1 MAGYYREEQLMSR
14 IPQVVCIGG
23 ATQDVF
29 LAGKALAGKRDVRTK
44 ATVEQ
49 FPLGD
54 KIAIDEVH
62 YATGGDASN
71 AAVTFA
77 RQGLKTSFVGKIG
90 RDIAGAE
97 VLREFRHE
105 GVSADMVVVD
115 TKKGTTYSTI
125 LVAPSGERVILSYA
139 GAAHDLKPKEID
151 WPGLKADWFY
161 VASIHGNFELLEKI
175 LTYAKHNDIKV
186 AYVPSK
192 ADLAKPKKILKLLPG
207 VHALIGNAQEI
218 QSLFGIDTIREL
230 MLTTIG
236 ASHYIVV
243 TDGPNGVYV
252 SDSDKIY
259 KAPSYKKVKVVDR
272 TGAGDAFGS
281 GFIAALAQGKNVAD
295 AVTLG
300 SANATS
306 VVQHYGGKAG
316 ILKAQKL
323 KPMTLTTMSA

>member
-1 MAGYYREEQLMSR
+1 VSKTAQ
-14 IPQVVCIGG
+14 IVCIGG

-105 GVSADMVVVD
+105 GINADMVVVD
-115 TKKGTTYSTI
+115 AKKGTTYSTI

-139 GAAHDLKPKEID
+139 GAAHDLKPKEVD
-151 WPGLKADWFY
+151 WPSLKADWFY
-161 VASIHGNFELLEKI
+161 VASLHGNYDMLEKI
-175 LTYAKHNDIKV
+175 VTYAKHNDIKV

-192 ADLAKPKKILKLLPG
+192 TDLQKPKKILKLLPG
-207 VHALIGNAQEI
+207 IHALIGNVQEI
-218 QSLFGIDTIREL
+218 QSLFGAKDVHEL

-236 ASHYIVV
+236 AAHYVVV
-243 TDGPNGVYV
+243 TNGQHGVYV
-252 SDSDKIY
+252 SDSDRIY
-259 KAPSYKKVKVVDR
+259 QAPAYKKVKVLDR

-281 GFIAALAQGKNVAD
+281 GFIAALAQGKTIAD

-306 VVQHYGGKAG
+306 VVQHYGSKEG

-323 KPMTLTTMSA
+323 KPMTLKTLSA

>member
-1 MAGYYREEQLMSR
+1 MGKTPHV
-14 IPQVVCIGG
+14 ICIGG

-29 LAGKALAGKRDVRTK
+29 LTGKNLAGRRDVRTK

-54 KIAIDEVH
+54 KIEIDEVH

-77 RQGLKTSFVGKIG
+77 RQGIKTSFVGKIG
-90 RDIAGAE
+90 RDVSGAE
-97 VLREFRHE
+97 VLREFRRE
-105 GVSADMVVVD
+105 GVNAEAVVTD

-125 LVAPSGERVILSYA
+125 LVSPSGERVILSYA
-139 GAAHDLKPKEID
+139 GAAHDLKVKEID
-151 WPGLKADWFY
+151 WPSLRADWFY
-161 VASIHGNFELLEKI
+161 VASLHGNFDLLEKI
-175 LTYAKHNDIKV
+175 VTYAKHNDIKI

-192 ADLAKPKKILKLLPG
+192 ADLRKPKKIRKLLPG
-207 VHALIGNAQEI
+207 IHALLGNVQEM
-218 QSLFGIDTIREL
+218 QQLFEIKDVREL

-236 ASHYIVV
+236 TCHYIVV
-243 TDGPNGVYV
+243 TDGPRGVYI
-252 SDSDKIY
+252 SDSDRIY
-259 KAPSYKKVKVVDR
+259 QAGSYKKVKVLDR

-281 GFIAALAQGKNVAD
+281 GFVAALAQGKDVAA

-306 VVQHYGGKAG
+306 VVQHYGCKAG
-316 ILKAQKL
+316 ILKNPKL
-323 KPMTLTTMSA
+323 KPMTLTTLSA

>member
-1 MAGYYREEQLMSR
+1 MATSKVPHV
-14 IPQVVCIGG
+14 ICIGG

-29 LAGKALAGKRDVRTK
+29 LSGKALAGKRNVRTE

-54 KIAIDEVH
+54 KVSIDEVH

-77 RQGLKTSFVGKIG
+77 RQGIKTGFVGKIG
-90 RDIAGAE
+90 RDVPGAE
-97 VLREFRHE
+97 ILREFRRE
-105 GVSADMVVVD
+105 GVDTSAVVAD

-125 LVAPSGERVILSYA
+125 LVAPNGERVILSYA
-139 GAAHDLKPKEID
+139 GAAHDLKVKDID
-151 WPGLKADWFY
+151 WPSLRADWFY
-161 VASIHGNFELLEKI
+161 VASLHGNYELLEKI
-175 LTYAKHNDIKV
+175 VTYAKHNDIKI

-192 ADLAKPKKILKLLPG
+192 TDLQKPKKLLKLLPG
-207 VHALIGNAQEI
+207 IYALIGNLQEM
-218 QSLFGIDTIREL
+218 QQLFSVSDVREL

-236 ASHYIVV
+236 TCHYIVV
-243 TDGPNGVYV
+243 TDGPRGVYV

-259 KAPSYKKVKVVDR
+259 QAGQYKKVKVVDR

-281 GFIAALAQGKNVAD
+281 GFVAALAQGKGIAE

-306 VVQHYGGKAG
+306 VVQHYGSKAG
-316 ILKAQKL
+316 IVKNPKL
-323 KPMTLTTMSA
+323 KPMTLITLRV

>member
-1 MAGYYREEQLMSR
+1 MSKAPHV
-14 IPQVVCIGG
+14 ICIGG

-29 LAGKALAGKRDVRTK
+29 LTGKALAGRRDVRTK

-54 KIAIDEVH
+54 KITIDEVH

-90 RDIAGAE
+90 RDVAGAE

-105 GVSADMVVVD
+105 GVNIDSVVVD
-115 TKKGTTYSTI
+115 AKKGTTYSTI
-125 LVAPSGERVILSYA
+125 LVAPSGERVILSYP
-139 GAAHDLKPKEID
+139 GAAHDLKTKEID
-151 WPGLKADWFY
+151 WPSLKADWFY
-161 VASIHGNFELLEKI
+161 VAALHGNYELLEKI
-175 LTYAKHNDIKV
+175 ITYAKHNDIKV

-192 ADLAKPKKILKLLPG
+192 TDLQKPKKILKLLSG
-207 VHALIGNAQEI
+207 IHTLIGNVQEI
-218 QSLFGIDTIREL
+218 QSLFGAENVNEL
-230 MLTTIG
+230 MLSTIG
-236 ASHYIVV
+236 AAQYVVV
-243 TDGPNGVYV
+243 TDGPHGVYI
-252 SDSDKIY
+252 SDSDRIY
-259 KAPSYKKVKVVDR
+259 KAPAYKKVKVLDR

-281 GFIAALAQGKNVAD
+281 GFVAALAQGKSIAD

-306 VVQHYGGKAG
+306 VVQHYGCKAG
-316 ILKAQKL
+316 IIKAQNL
-323 KPMTLTTMSA
+323 KPMTLKTLSA